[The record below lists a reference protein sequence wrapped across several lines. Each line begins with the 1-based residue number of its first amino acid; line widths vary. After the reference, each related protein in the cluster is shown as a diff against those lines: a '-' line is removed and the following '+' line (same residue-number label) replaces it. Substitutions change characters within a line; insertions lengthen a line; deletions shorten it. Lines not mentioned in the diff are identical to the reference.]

1 MHITKGIEMK
11 SDKQVIKQVALTL
24 KFLAKDLRNGEVNA
38 GKVSTV
44 CGQQLRR
51 NRTHGKR

>member
-44 CGQQLRR
+44 CGQ
-51 NRTHGKR
+51 